1 MQWVFEG
8 AQAMLDLRTIHL
20 SHQWDEYQAYR
31 IKNEVARLYPN
42 ADQTEAAEW
51 PIAA

>member
-20 SHQWDEYQAYR
+20 SRQWDEFQAYR
-31 IKNEVARLYPN
+31 IKKDVERLYPY
-42 ADQTEAAEW
+42 ADPVETIEW